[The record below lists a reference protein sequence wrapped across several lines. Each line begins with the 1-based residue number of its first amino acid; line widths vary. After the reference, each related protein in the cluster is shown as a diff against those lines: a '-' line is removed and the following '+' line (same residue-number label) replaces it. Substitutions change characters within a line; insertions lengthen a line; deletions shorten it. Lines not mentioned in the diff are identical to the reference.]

1 MSLHILKFADG
12 KEIIRRYYPIG
23 LGPVYELFKEFGWN
37 EVRNDDRAQNI
48 GNTWP
53 VSQYAD
59 DDDAITN
66 PGSLCIDEYVFTKE
80 CGRKMREFRIRL
92 FQKDIEVIVPIFSKD
107 YSYST
112 RFTSYY
118 DMTDY
123 IEHHLKYQDETY
135 DQQKSNNVLFD
146 KEKSK
151 EVHSD

>member
-1 MSLHILKFADG
+1 MSLHILKSADG
-12 KEIIRRYYPIG
+12 KEIIRRHYPIG
-23 LGPVYELFKEFGWN
+23 LGPVYEVFKEFGWN
-37 EVRNDDRAQNI
+37 ESRIGGRSQDI
-48 GNTWP
+48 GNAWP
-53 VSQYAD
+53 TTEYTDGD
-59 DDDAITN
+59 DVTN
-66 PGSLCIDEYVFTKE
+66 GREGLCIDEYVFTKE

-123 IEHHLKYQDETY
+123 IELHLKYQDETY
-135 DQQKSNNVLFD
+135 DKQKSNNVSFG